1 MTVKQINS
9 PTCHPLSESLKASNS
24 YQPTSA
30 VLQSLQHSG
39 RHSPSDTR
47 SRRSSRVSD
56 GSQYDFGGRNDD
68 ELLFRTNAVNVDV
81 QEGTNSSDGQE
92 HKATGS
98 KSSSKTLSSIWLI
111 EFELIQLGKKIA
123 AGGSG
128 QLFEARYVGT
138 DVAVKE
144 LFTAL
149 IDSENIE
156 DFKREVRF
164 FFFFNLVNF

>member
-1 MTVKQINS
+1 M
-9 PTCHPLSESLKASNS
+9 
-24 YQPTSA
+24 
-30 VLQSLQHSG
+30 
-39 RHSPSDTR
+39 
-47 SRRSSRVSD
+47 SD
-56 GSQYDFGGRNDD
+56 GSQYDFGGRNED
-68 ELLFRTNAVNVDV
+68 ELLFRTTSMNVDE
-81 QEGTNSSDGQE
+81 QEGTMSGDKQE
-92 HKATGS
+92 NKLTTGS
-98 KSSSKTLSSIWLI
+98 KSTSKTLSSIWLI

-156 DFKREVRF
+156 DFKREVSYSF
-164 FFFFNLVNF
+164 C